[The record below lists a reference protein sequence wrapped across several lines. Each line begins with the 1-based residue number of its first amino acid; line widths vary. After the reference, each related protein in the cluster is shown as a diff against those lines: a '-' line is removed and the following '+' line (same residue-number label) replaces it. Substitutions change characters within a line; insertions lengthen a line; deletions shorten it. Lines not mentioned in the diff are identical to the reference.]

1 MNRKSREEKHYQV
14 VLYRLPLTLYIQ
26 LLSSMSVA
34 AQKTKLKNIKMERM
48 MIYEMFEIILSCN
61 EEEKQL

>member
-1 MNRKSREEKHYQV
+1 
-14 VLYRLPLTLYIQ
+14 
-26 LLSSMSVA
+26 MSVA